1 MTIQLRARYFA
12 IADNPIATI
21 YLAPSVA
28 QEDAIAELSTA
39 IDRDNH

>member
-1 MTIQLRARYFA
+1 MTIQLRARYLV

-21 YLAPSVA
+21 YLAPFVA
-28 QEDAIAELSTA
+28 QEDGIAELGTA